1 MLTPDEKIIFKLCI
15 PYLSKQPII
24 FDVGAYKGEYTDYV
38 LSQLPEARC
47 YLFEPNNGLAETLA
61 GKYPDVYRIVMS
73 SHIGKQSFFRCMDKA
88 DELSSIYKRPVF
100 EQVAYVRERIV
111 SSTVD
116 AFCHETRSIDHI
128 DFLKIDVEGA
138 ELDVLKGSEKMLS
151 RKQIS
156 FLQVEYG
163 GTYPDAGITFK
174 HVLELVNEYGYSAY
188 ELIDNKLTPITAEN
202 FVEDYRFANFLITH
216 HDIAATI

>member
-1 MLTPDEKIIFKLCI
+1 MLTSDEKIIFNLCI
-15 PYLSKQPII
+15 PKLGRQPIV
-24 FDVGAYKGEYTDYV
+24 FDIGAYKGEYADYV
-38 LSQLPEARC
+38 LSQLPEAKC
-47 YLFEPNNGLAETLA
+47 YLFEPNSALAETLA
-61 GKYPDVYRIVMS
+61 NKYPNVFSVAMG
-73 SHIGKQSFFRCMDKA
+73 SHTGKQSFFRCLEKA

-100 EQVAYVRERIV
+100 SEVGYVRERV
-111 SSTVD
+111 EAATVD
-116 AFCHETRSIDHI
+116 AFCEFHNIDKI

-138 ELDVLKGSEKMLS
+138 ELDVLKGSEKLLS

-188 ELIDNKLTPITAEN
+188 ELVNEKLTPITVEN
-202 FVEDYRFANFLITH
+202 FVEDYRFANFLITC
-216 HDIAATI
+216 HDITATV